1 MCKTASRYWN
11 MRSLEADMAM
21 DLTPLTQQTGAC
33 PTCDISTHV
42 WPTKTATNQAA
53 GSTDTRVTD
62 VVEVEKHQLPEGGRH
77 QRAEN
82 TGGNVSKDF
91 YTFNQLGYNIET
103 GQQFHGGDLWAKLLC
118 CSNERKI
125 DRLRSGG
132 GGP

>member
-1 MCKTASRYWN
+1 
-11 MRSLEADMAM
+11 MRSLEAYMAM
-21 DLTPLTQQTGAC
+21 DLTLLTQQTGAC

-42 WPTKTATNQAA
+42 WPTKTVTNQAA
-53 GSTDTRVTD
+53 GSTDT
-62 VVEVEKHQLPEGGRH
+62 
-77 QRAEN
+77 RAEN

-91 YTFNQLGYNIET
+91 YTFNQLGYDIET

>member
-1 MCKTASRYWN
+1 MLWRWRNTSSR
-11 MRSLEADMAM
+11 
-21 DLTPLTQQTGAC
+21 
-33 PTCDISTHV
+33 
-42 WPTKTATNQAA
+42 KA
-53 GSTDTRVTD
+53 GGTS
-62 VVEVEKHQLPEGGRH
+62 GRH